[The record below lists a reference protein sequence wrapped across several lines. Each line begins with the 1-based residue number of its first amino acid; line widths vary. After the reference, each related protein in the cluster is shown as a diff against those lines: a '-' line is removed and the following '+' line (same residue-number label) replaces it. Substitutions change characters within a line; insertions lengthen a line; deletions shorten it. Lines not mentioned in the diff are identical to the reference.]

1 MMLLYDP
8 TIKQIK
14 SMFHVRKYNEV
25 QILWGKK
32 RHFCFTKVYMLN
44 NQRIQHDNMV
54 IDSYLKCLLW

>member
-1 MMLLYDP
+1 M
-8 TIKQIK
+8 K
-14 SMFHVRKYNEV
+14 SQYYGE
-25 QILWGKK
+25 K

>member
-1 MMLLYDP
+1 M
-8 TIKQIK
+8 K
-14 SMFHVRKYNEV
+14 SKYYGE
-25 QILWGKK
+25 KK